1 MPVATVVA
9 SPTVWDWSRHDG
21 PAMTAS
27 TDDSCRPAGV
37 DLADEIRALVA
48 DVNRLAPGVD
58 GLLEAR
64 RLVFEARQVLE
75 GPVRRRWYEVPV
87 DEIDEDLEARLRTE
101 AGDHSLFR
109 GRRNPLA
116 PPLVVSSESDDDG
129 PFVTGSVRLD
139 RCREGPPERLH
150 GGYLAGLFDDVLSG
164 VPSLV
169 DMGPAV
175 TARLAIRYRS
185 ATPLDVDLRFEAR
198 VVRHSGRRLVAR
210 ARCVVPGGDRAT
222 AEAEA
227 LFVAVPAARSQEGRP
242 GEGSRRG
249 DG

>member
-1 MPVATVVA
+1 MPAATVVV
-9 SPTVWDWSRHDG
+9 SLTVWDWSPHDG

-27 TDDSCRPAGV
+27 PDDSCREAGV
-37 DLADEIRALVA
+37 DLADEVRALVA

-64 RLVFEARQVLE
+64 RLVSEARQMLE

-169 DMGPAV
+169 DMGPTV
-175 TARLAIRYRS
+175 TARLAIRYRR

-210 ARCVVPGGDRAT
+210 ARCVAPGGDRAT

-227 LFVAVPAARSQEGRP
+227 LFVAVPARSQEGRP
-242 GEGSRRG
+242 GEGSLRG

>member
-1 MPVATVVA
+1 MT
-9 SPTVWDWSRHDG
+9 SG
-21 PAMTAS
+21 PESDPLRA
-27 TDDSCRPAGV
+27 AGI
-37 DLADEIRALVA
+37 DLAHEVRALVA

-58 GLLEAR
+58 GLTEAR
-64 RLVFEARQVLE
+64 RLVAEARRGLE
-75 GPVRRRWYEVPV
+75 GPERRRWYEVPV
-87 DEIDEDLEARLRTE
+87 DEIDEDLEARLRIE

-116 PPLVVSSESDDDG
+116 PPLVVSTETDDDG
-129 PFVTGSVRLD
+129 PFVVGSVRLD

-175 TARLAIRYRS
+175 TARLAIRYRQ

-210 ARCVVPGGDRAT
+210 ARCMVPGEDRST

-227 LFVAVPAARSQEGRP
+227 LFVAVAARSQESGRRESGP
-242 GEGSRRG
+242 AESS
-249 DG
+249 